1 MSTSAVITGTGLYTP
16 PDAISNEE
24 LVTSF
29 NAWVD
34 LHNETH
40 ADEIASGS
48 IEAKTHSSAE
58 FIEKASGIKSRY
70 VINKAGILDPHRMVP
85 DIPERSNTDS
95 SVMCEIGCLAADQ
108 AIAAAGITP
117 AEIDAV
123 IVAASNMQRAYPA
136 MAIEVQAALGATGFA
151 FDMNVACSS
160 ATFGIQQASDAVK
173 SGSAERVLVVNPEI
187 CTGHLNFRDRDSHFI
202 FGDVAT
208 AVVIEA
214 GADADE
220 GMGWEILDSRM
231 QTLFSN
237 NIRNNFGF
245 LNRADESGI
254 GHLDKLFVQEGRKV
268 FKEVCP
274 AVAEQITAQLQSL
287 GINAN
292 DLKRIWLHQAN
303 QNMNDLIARKVFGRD
318 PAPEE
323 SPTILDEYANT
334 SSAGSIIA
342 FHKHSA
348 DLRAGEL
355 AVLCSFGAGYS
366 IGSIVLRKR

>member
-1 MSTSAVITGTGLYTP
+1 M
-16 PDAISNEE
+16 
-24 LVTSF
+24 
-29 NAWVD
+29 
-34 LHNETH
+34 
-40 ADEIASGS
+40 
-48 IEAKTHSSAE
+48 
-58 FIEKASGIKSRY
+58 
-70 VINKAGILDPHRMVP
+70 
-85 DIPERSNTDS
+85 
-95 SVMCEIGCLAADQ
+95 
-108 AIAAAGITP
+108 
-117 AEIDAV
+117 
-123 IVAASNMQRAYPA
+123 
-136 MAIEVQAALGATGFA
+136 QAALGATGFA

-173 SGSAERVLVVNPEI
+173 SGSAQRVLVVNPEI

-214 GADADE
+214 GADAED

-348 DLRAGEL
+348 DLRSGEL